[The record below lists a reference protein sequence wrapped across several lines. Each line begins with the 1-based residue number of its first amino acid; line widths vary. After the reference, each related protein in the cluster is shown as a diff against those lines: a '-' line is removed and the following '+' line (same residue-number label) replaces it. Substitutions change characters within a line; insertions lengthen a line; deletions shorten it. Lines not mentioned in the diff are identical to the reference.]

1 MLGVPPTPFLLA
13 LAHLLRGVSPTLA
26 RSQLPALLP
35 WLLDSAEGLLDGPL
49 ADPGLTQHLLLI
61 VAELL
66 MEPAGV
72 LGSSFFP
79 NVLPALLLVKPPK
92 DMLSS
97 FSA

>member
-1 MLGVPPTPFLLA
+1 VLGVPLTPFLLA
-13 LAHLLRGVSPTLA
+13 LAHLLRAVSPTVA

-35 WLLDSAEGLLDGPL
+35 WLLDAVEGLLQGPL

-72 LGSSFFP
+72 
-79 NVLPALLLVKPPK
+79 AL
-92 DMLSS
+92 
-97 FSA
+97 